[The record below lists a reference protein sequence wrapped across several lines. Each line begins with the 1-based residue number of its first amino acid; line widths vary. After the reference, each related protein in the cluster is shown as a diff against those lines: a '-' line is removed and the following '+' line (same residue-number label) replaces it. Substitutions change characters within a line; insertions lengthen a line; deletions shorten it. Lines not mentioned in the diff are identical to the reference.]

1 MKTESR
7 RPWHNVGRNQTSTPR
22 LSFWPETLEDLITI
36 VRQAEADKTTVRAL
50 GSGHSWSDVARTDDY
65 LVYPDQLGRPLPLDD
80 YGLREGLAFP
90 LERLVRVESGM
101 TIRAINDYLD
111 DENRRLAFINLGGF
125 DGQTIAGVTST
136 STHGS
141 GINFGPLSDFIR
153 SLELVGSGGKVYRIE
168 PSVESGRA
176 LTDAA
181 RFAQAHPDPAAWELI
196 QDDTTFRAV
205 TVGMGCMGLIYSLV
219 LEVRTA
225 FHLRE
230 TRTPLTTWTE
240 IRESLKD
247 GRIRATP
254 EHYEFVLNPYEVD
267 GKRRCLVTTRVETT
281 QPGDGERNLFVRYRS
296 ILEIGALWARILAWI
311 APQTLKGMINTAIEA
326 LVDKDYTEK
335 SFKVFHI
342 GEANYLPAIS
352 AEFAVPV
359 EGDAYLAAIDRLIEV
374 AEEVGRKER
383 LYLSAP
389 VAVRFVKG
397 TDSLLSM
404 MNGRDTCMLEVIA
417 LAGVKNS
424 PRIMQRIEEALLPLG
439 VRPHWGQINNLTRDR
454 LAAMYGDRLATWQQV
469 RRRFDPRGTFASPFT
484 RRVGLD

>member
-7 RPWHNVGRNQTSTPR
+7 RPWRNVGGNQSSTPR
-22 LSFWPETLEDLITI
+22 LSFWPESLEDLITI
-36 VRQAEADKTTVRAL
+36 VRQAEADGTTVRAL
-50 GSGHSWSDVARTDDY
+50 GSGHSWSDVARTDDL
-65 LVYPDQLGRPLPLDD
+65 LVYPQQLNRPLVLDD
-80 YGLREGLAFP
+80 YGLRDDLAFP
-90 LERLVRVESGM
+90 RERLVRVQSGM
-101 TIRAINDYLD
+101 TIREINAFLD
-111 DENRRLAFINLGGF
+111 AHGLAFFNLGGF

-153 SLELVGSGGKVYRIE
+153 SIELVGSGGKVYRIE
-168 PSVESGRA
+168 PSVASGRA

-181 RFAQAHPDPAAWELI
+181 RFAQAHPDAAHWELI

-205 TVGMGCMGLIYSLV
+205 TVGMGCMGLIYALV
-219 LEVRTA
+219 LGVRTA
-225 FHLRE
+225 FQLRE

-240 IRESLKD
+240 IKESLKD

-267 GKRRCLVTTRVETT
+267 GKRLCLVTTRVETT

-311 APQTLKGMINTAIEA
+311 APQSLKRMIGTAIEA

-374 AEEVGRKER
+374 AEEVGRQER

-404 MNGRDTCMLEVIA
+404 MHGRDTCMLEVIA

-424 PRIMQRIEEALLPLG
+424 PRIMQRIEEALIPLG
-439 VRPHWGQINNLTRDR
+439 VRPHWGQINNITKER
-454 LAAMYGDRLATWQQV
+454 LAAMYGDRLATWQAV

>member
-7 RPWHNVGRNQTSTPR
+7 RPWHNVGGNQTCTPR
-22 LSFWPETLEDLITI
+22 LSFWPESLEDLITI
-36 VRQAEADKTTVRAL
+36 VRQAEADGATVRAL

-65 LVYPDQLGRPLPLDD
+65 LVYPEKLTIPLLLTD
-80 YGLREGLAFP
+80 YGLRATLAFP
-90 LERLVRVESGM
+90 AERLVRVQSGM

-111 DENRRLAFINLGGF
+111 KRNLAFINLGGF

-153 SLELVGSGGKVYRIE
+153 SIELVGSGGKVFRVE

-176 LTDAA
+176 LTDATD
-181 RFAQAHPDPAAWELI
+181 FAQAHPDAAQWELI
-196 QDDTTFRAV
+196 QDDTAFRAV

-219 LEVRTA
+219 LEVRPA

-230 TRTPLTTWTE
+230 TRTPLKTWPQ
-240 IRESLKD
+240 IKESLKD
-247 GRIRATP
+247 GRIRNTP

-267 GKRRCLVTTRVETT
+267 GEHRCLETTRVETT
-281 QPGDGERNLFVRYRS
+281 QSGDGERNIFVRYRS
-296 ILEIGALWARILAWI
+296 ILEIGAWWARVLAWI
-311 APQTLKGMINTAIEA
+311 APQSLKRMISTAIEA

-389 VAVRFVKG
+389 VAVRFVKR

-404 MNGRDTCMLEVIA
+404 MNDRDTCMLEVIA

-424 PRIMQRIEEALLPLG
+424 PRIMQRIEEALVPFG
-439 VRPHWGQINNLTRDR
+439 VRPHWGQINNINRDR
-454 LAAMYGDRLATWQQV
+454 LVAMYGDRLATWQTV